1 MTHEFLSE
9 EWIDAALAL
18 GREYIDQVPTPEQSI
33 TMNQVITEAP
43 FSVTSIEMHLDTS
56 HGVPLIDR
64 GHREDADVTITT
76 DYVTA
81 KTLFVNGDQ
90 TEAMQAFMTGK
101 IMVEGDV
108 AKLLAMQASAAVRTE
123 LQLEVAERL
132 KEITRD

>member
-33 TMNQVITEAP
+33 TMNQIITEAP
-43 FSVTSIEMHLDTS
+43 FSTTSIEMHLDTS

-64 GHREDADVTITT
+64 GHREDADVTITI

-108 AKLLAMQASAAVRTE
+108 AKLLAMQAAAAVRTA

-132 KEITRD
+132 KGITRD